1 MRLFGYYALH
11 SFLNQLKK
19 LLKTWVMVFLAC
31 CVAFGV
37 IIGLLVATLEK
48 AGSTSEDTQEE
59 LMEMESS
66 GEEQEE
72 KQHDTGLKSY
82 LVETIG
88 KENSI
93 ELGIGAVAIIMLI
106 FFILNADKIAG
117 KLFLPAD
124 VALLFSSPMRPQT
137 VMMFRLA
144 MQLGSILL
152 MAFYLLFQ
160 LPNLILNM
168 GLSVWA
174 AFSAIGA
181 FLMIT
186 MFGILLQL
194 LIYTLGSISETFR
207 KYFRF
212 IVYAGLF
219 VIAGSFVLFQK
230 MSGLDYLS
238 AAAAFFNGRISR
250 LIPIWGWTKG
260 VVMSA
265 VTGNVLAHLMYFAI
279 TLIAAVLMVLVI
291 WNLKAD
297 FYEDAMT
304 KSEEVAEAI
313 AAAKAQNKSIAR
325 LKRKK
330 DRSDKLKR
338 DDFKKGAG
346 ANVYFYK
353 SMYNRFRFAHFGI
366 LTKTLETNLVAAIA
380 VAVLFGSDLEASFRI
395 LPVMIVLAAIAF
407 FRSLGNQ
414 VEEDTQMCF
423 FMMIPENTWAK
434 LFWSL
439 AGVITNAFLDLL
451 LPVVVAAVILKAD
464 LISTIIGLLM
474 IVSVYIYSTMVGVF
488 ISVSVPTKEGVQI
501 KTFVQIL
508 FVYFGLIPDAIVMTI
523 SFIAGAP
530 VIGFIFMILIN
541 LALGGL
547 FFCLS
552 PIFLEP
558 CGGKHIAKRNN
569 HA

>member
-93 ELGIGAVAIIMLI
+93 ELGIGALAIIMLI

-230 MSGLDYLS
+230 MSGLDYLP

-260 VVMSA
+260 FVMSA

-346 ANVYFYK
+346 ANVYFT
-353 SMYNRFRFAHFGI
+353 RVCIIVFA
-366 LTKTLETNLVAAIA
+366 L
-380 VAVLFGSDLEASFRI
+380 RI
-395 LPVMIVLAAIAF
+395 SEF
-407 FRSLGNQ
+407 
-414 VEEDTQMCF
+414 
-423 FMMIPENTWAK
+423 
-434 LFWSL
+434 
-439 AGVITNAFLDLL
+439 
-451 LPVVVAAVILKAD
+451 
-464 LISTIIGLLM
+464 
-474 IVSVYIYSTMVGVF
+474 
-488 ISVSVPTKEGVQI
+488 
-501 KTFVQIL
+501 
-508 FVYFGLIPDAIVMTI
+508 
-523 SFIAGAP
+523 
-530 VIGFIFMILIN
+530 
-541 LALGGL
+541 
-547 FFCLS
+547 
-552 PIFLEP
+552 
-558 CGGKHIAKRNN
+558 
-569 HA
+569 